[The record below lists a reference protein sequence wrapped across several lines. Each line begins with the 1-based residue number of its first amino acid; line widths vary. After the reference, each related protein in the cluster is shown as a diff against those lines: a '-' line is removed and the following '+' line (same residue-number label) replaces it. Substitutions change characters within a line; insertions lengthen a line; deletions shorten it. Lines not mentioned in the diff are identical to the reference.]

1 MLVQSSNGKRLRGEQ
16 QYKNK
21 LPRLEDRILQR
32 GGAGQEIAR
41 TMKTNK

>member
-1 MLVQSSNGKRLRGEQ
+1 MLVQSSNGKRLREQ

-41 TMKTNK
+41 TTKTNK